1 MTEPSE
7 PYNRFDYLRLAA
19 MTARHFALGAVAFLE
34 EVAIAAQLNSERHDE
49 RVRFER
55 EVREEIERINVD

>member
-7 PYNRFDYLRLAA
+7 PYNRYDYLRLAA
-19 MTARHFALGAVAFLE
+19 MVARHFALGAVALFE
-34 EVAIAAQLNSERHDE
+34 ELALSAQLNSERYDE